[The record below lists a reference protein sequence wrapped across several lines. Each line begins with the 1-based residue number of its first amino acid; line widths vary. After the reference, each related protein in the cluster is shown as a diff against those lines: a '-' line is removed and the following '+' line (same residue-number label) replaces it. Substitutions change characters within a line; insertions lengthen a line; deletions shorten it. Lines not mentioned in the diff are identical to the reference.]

1 MNLEMRSWGVRV
13 WTLACLAW
21 LILTWAWGGLPL
33 AMTVDDTFYYFK
45 TALNVSRG
53 LGSTFDGINPTNGYH
68 PLWLALLAGAFSLFR
83 DDLVFLTRVA
93 FTIQIVMVWAGGMWL
108 SRVRAAGGRWVLLP
122 LTLALLNPFTAK
134 IVLCGQETAL
144 QFLMSS
150 VALVYW
156 WNLRTSSARS
166 APGSSA
172 TSAGR
177 WIVLGLLCVVATL
190 SRLDTIFFCAVLL
203 AMPVVLPSET
213 ERRLGFAGRLRLSVI
228 GGAAMT
234 AGMLPYLIFN
244 VVKYKHMMPVSG
256 AIKLRLEASE
266 LSPLPA
272 RAAVVV
278 LSLVWLIWLWIG
290 ARRPRATGGGAGGAN
305 VSADP
310 AVDLSFL
317 APPLGACLVGAI
329 YNFGIRGEMSPSL
342 VRVWYLEPYLLG
354 GVVALGAILQ
364 SQLLRS
370 VVTRAI
376 TRGVVALWVVFSA
389 FTWRYRLEPRSYSIY
404 AAAARCSEWFDHNS
418 APTAVAAAWD
428 AGFAAAMT
436 RKPVMNLDGLISS
449 WEFKENYLD
458 RGDVDQ
464 FIDQRHPVD
473 YVIQYAWPTTLRNI
487 ARRSAAGGSTPPP
500 HMTSGR
506 WGVDLSSFYVAHVEC
521 VMVSVAYNPAETLG
535 PVQYFVL
542 SRVPAGDGPP
552 LTLAEFAR
560 RNAGRESCN

>member
-1 MNLEMRSWGVRV
+1 MTSPASSWGARV
-13 WTLACLAW
+13 WTAACLAW
-21 LILTWAWGGLPL
+21 LILTWAWGGLHL

-45 TALNVSRG
+45 TALNLSRG
-53 LGSTFDGINPTNGYH
+53 LGSTFDGVNPTNGYH
-68 PLWLALLAGAFSLFR
+68 PLWLALLAAVFSLFR

-93 FTIQIVMVWAGGMWL
+93 FTIQIVMVWAGGMLL

-144 QFLMSS
+144 QFLMST

-156 WNLRTSSARS
+156 WNLRSGPAAEASSAR
-166 APGSSA
+166 
-172 TSAGR
+172 R
-177 WIVLGLLCVVATL
+177 WIALGLLCVLATL
-190 SRLDTIFFCAVLL
+190 SRLDTVFFCAVLL

-213 ERRLGFAGRLRLSVI
+213 ERQLGIVGRLRLSVI
-228 GGAAMT
+228 AGVAMT

-256 AIKLRLEASE
+256 AIKLRLEADE
-266 LSPLPA
+266 LSPMPA
-272 RAAVVV
+272 RLAVVI
-278 LSLVWLIWLWIG
+278 LSVVWLAWLWLA
-290 ARRPRATGGGAGGAN
+290 ARRRRSEGAAR
-305 VSADP
+305 SADAP
-310 AVDLSFL
+310 VDLPFL
-317 APPLGACLVGAI
+317 APPLGACLLSAI

-364 SQLLRS
+364 SQLLRNAAMR
-370 VVTRAI
+370 VV

-389 FTWRYRLEPRSYSIY
+389 FTWRYRFEPRSYSIY
-404 AAAARCSEWFDHNS
+404 AAAARCSDWFDHNS

-428 AGFAAAMT
+428 AGFAASMT

-458 RGDVDQ
+458 RGDVDE
-464 FIDQRHPVD
+464 FINKRHPVD
-473 YVIQYAWPTTLRNI
+473 YVIQYAWPATLRNI
-487 ARRSAAGGSTPPP
+487 ARRSAMGGSAPPP

-506 WGVDLSSFYVAHVEC
+506 WGVDLSSFYVAHVDC
-521 VMVSVAYNPAETLG
+521 VMVSVAYNPAVTQG

-542 SRVPAGDGPP
+542 SRAPAGDRP
-552 LTLAEFAR
+552 TLAEFAQ
-560 RNAGRESCN
+560 RNAGRESCD